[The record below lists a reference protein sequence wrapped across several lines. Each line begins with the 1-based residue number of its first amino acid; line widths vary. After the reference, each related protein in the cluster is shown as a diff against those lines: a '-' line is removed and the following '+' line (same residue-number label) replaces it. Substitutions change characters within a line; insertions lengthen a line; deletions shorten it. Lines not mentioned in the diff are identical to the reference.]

1 MNDAQYDAMIR
12 EMCIGARVIA
22 VFRDMRSAGQAFEH
36 VRARCFEH
44 DIKCESRKSNGRM
57 MIKAR
62 GGSIRFTSERAE
74 LRGSSCEAFFI
85 DETASFRTWMAPLID
100 KAK

>member
-1 MNDAQYDAMIR
+1 MNDATYDAMIR
-12 EMCIGARVIA
+12 EMCNGSRVIA
-22 VFRDMRSAGQAFEH
+22 VFHDMQSAGQAFER
-36 VRARCFEH
+36 VRERFFER
-44 DIKCESRKSNGRM
+44 DVKCESRKSNGRIL
-57 MIKAR
+57 IKAQ

-85 DETASFRTWMAPLID
+85 DETVAFRTWWAPLID

>member
-1 MNDAQYDAMIR
+1 MILKMCHGAQ
-12 EMCIGARVIA
+12 VIA
-22 VFRDMRSAGQAFEH
+22 VFRDLRSAQQAFEH
-36 VRARCFEH
+36 VRARCFER
-44 DIKCESRKSNGRM
+44 DIKCESRKSGGRIV
-57 MIKAR
+57 IKAC

-85 DETASFRTWMAPLID
+85 DETASFRAWMAPLID

>member
-1 MNDAQYDAMIR
+1 MNDVQFDAMIR
-12 EMCIGARVIA
+12 EMCVGSRVIA
-22 VFRDMRSAGQAFEH
+22 VFRDLRSAQQAFEH
-36 VRARCFEH
+36 VRARCFERG
-44 DIKCESRKSNGRM
+44 IKCELRKSNGRM
-57 MIKAR
+57 MVKAQ

-85 DETASFRTWMAPLID
+85 DETASFRAWMAPLID